1 MKFTCFLVG
10 ICLLA
15 GLANAEDAGD
25 ADFGR
30 SSAYVGVGAS
40 RSINLIEDF
49 LSDDPVLRHIGVSD
63 NWGVNGR
70 AGYHITSWLAIEGEY
85 EWLEPFQVDFAGV
98 HIGEISTQSAT
109 VNLKFMLPLRRFQ
122 PYVLL
127 GAGAAFL
134 DIGDRRARLDVDST
148 AFAGRVGVGID
159 IYLTRNL
166 YLNAGAEGLLSDAKV
181 SLTTPSGTFD
191 SRGVGTVDIQAGLG
205 WRF

>member
-1 MKFTCFLVG
+1 MKFTWLLVG
-10 ICLLA
+10 VCLLSGVA
-15 GLANAEDAGD
+15 RADD
-25 ADFGR
+25 DVDFGR

-40 RSINLIEDF
+40 RSINLLEDF
-49 LSDDPVLRHIGVSD
+49 LSDNAVLKHIGVSD

-85 EWLEPFQVDFAGV
+85 EWLEPFQVDFAGT
-98 HIGEISTQSAT
+98 HIGEFSTQSAT
-109 VNLKFMLPLRRFQ
+109 VNLKLILPLRRFQ
-122 PYVLL
+122 PYFLL

-134 DIGDRRARLDVDST
+134 DVRDRRALLSVDST
-148 AFAGRVGVGID
+148 AFAGRVGLGID

-181 SLTTPSGTFD
+181 SLITPSGTFEE
-191 SRGVGTVDIQAGLG
+191 RGIGTVDIQAGFG